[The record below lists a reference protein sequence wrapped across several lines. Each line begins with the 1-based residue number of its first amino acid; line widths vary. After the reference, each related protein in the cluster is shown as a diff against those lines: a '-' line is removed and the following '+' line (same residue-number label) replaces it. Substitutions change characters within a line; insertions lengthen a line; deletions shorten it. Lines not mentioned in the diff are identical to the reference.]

1 MSLYLN
7 RHFTIMHRLSIVI
20 ILIIIILT
28 GCTKEFDSTLLKLNE
43 QLNTDPELALDR
55 IDSIDYTRLSPH
67 DRHYFDFLTIKAN
80 DKTYHLHTSDSLI
93 LDVINYMSKKGSK
106 AQYAEVLYYGG
117 RVYKDLGDHPNAIH
131 YFQRALD
138 ELPDNTDL
146 NLKANIL
153 SQTGRLFNELRLND
167 EATYYLEQ
175 VIEIDKQLNDTM
187 NLVYDLQL
195 LGHINLNISNLST
208 AEKLFKEAL
217 DCSSELPVGYSSKS
231 RMYLAE
237 TKRRL
242 GNIDSALFY
251 IKNIISDIPQGSQN
265 TALAMTAKVYHDAG
279 RYDSAYFY
287 AKKLVNSNNRINKK
301 TGYEII
307 LSPQIIA
314 YNTPD
319 EINQYIDEYRHTI
332 EHIFDDNKNRLAI
345 GQITQHNYES
355 QQRLRIKAER
365 SEALFKY
372 ISLGASFIIV
382 ALISFVLF
390 LLHQRKKS
398 KHLLFNVNK
407 ELRHNIST
415 INKLKQQLNNNSE
428 TGTQMESESIDDL
441 RKRILLLYET
451 NQNNIPSLPDN
462 LINSDIYHLILT
474 HLRQENPINNNDS
487 LWESLK
493 ELINSTFPTFKPT
506 LVKLSAGKLTEE
518 EFRTTLLIKI
528 GIQTSDIAKLLA
540 KSKGSIISRRH
551 SLSFKMFGKKLG
563 TQATDTIIKLL

>member
-1 MSLYLN
+1 
-7 RHFTIMHRLSIVI
+7 MHRLSIVI

-43 QLNTDPELALDR
+43 QLNTDLELALDR

-138 ELPDNTDL
+138 EIPDNTDL

-153 SQTGRLFNELRLND
+153 SQTGRLFNELKLND

-175 VIEIDKQLNDTM
+175 VIEIDKQLKDTV

-231 RMYLAE
+231 RMYIAE

-251 IKNIISDIPQGSQN
+251 IENIISDLPQGSQN
-265 TALAMTAKVYHDAG
+265 PGRSQAG
-279 RYDSAYFY
+279 
-287 AKKLVNSNNRINKK
+287 
-301 TGYEII
+301 
-307 LSPQIIA
+307 
-314 YNTPD
+314 
-319 EINQYIDEYRHTI
+319 
-332 EHIFDDNKNRLAI
+332 
-345 GQITQHNYES
+345 
-355 QQRLRIKAER
+355 QR
-365 SEALFKY
+365 
-372 ISLGASFIIV
+372 
-382 ALISFVLF
+382 
-390 LLHQRKKS
+390 
-398 KHLLFNVNK
+398 
-407 ELRHNIST
+407 
-415 INKLKQQLNNNSE
+415 
-428 TGTQMESESIDDL
+428 
-441 RKRILLLYET
+441 
-451 NQNNIPSLPDN
+451 
-462 LINSDIYHLILT
+462 
-474 HLRQENPINNNDS
+474 RQS
-487 LWESLK
+487 
-493 ELINSTFPTFKPT
+493 
-506 LVKLSAGKLTEE
+506 
-518 EFRTTLLIKI
+518 
-528 GIQTSDIAKLLA
+528 
-540 KSKGSIISRRH
+540 
-551 SLSFKMFGKKLG
+551 
-563 TQATDTIIKLL
+563 

>member
-1 MSLYLN
+1 
-7 RHFTIMHRLSIVI
+7 
-20 ILIIIILT
+20 
-28 GCTKEFDSTLLKLNE
+28 
-43 QLNTDPELALDR
+43 
-55 IDSIDYTRLSPH
+55 
-67 DRHYFDFLTIKAN
+67 
-80 DKTYHLHTSDSLI
+80 
-93 LDVINYMSKKGSK
+93 
-106 AQYAEVLYYGG
+106 
-117 RVYKDLGDHPNAIH
+117 
-131 YFQRALD
+131 
-138 ELPDNTDL
+138 
-146 NLKANIL
+146 
-153 SQTGRLFNELRLND
+153 
-167 EATYYLEQ
+167 
-175 VIEIDKQLNDTM
+175 
-187 NLVYDLQL
+187 
-195 LGHINLNISNLST
+195 
-208 AEKLFKEAL
+208 
-217 DCSSELPVGYSSKS
+217 
-231 RMYLAE
+231 
-237 TKRRL
+237 
-242 GNIDSALFY
+242 
-251 IKNIISDIPQGSQN
+251 
-265 TALAMTAKVYHDAG
+265 MTAKFYHDAW

-365 SEALFKY
+365 SETLFKY

-474 HLRQENPINNNDS
+474 HLRQENPINNNDL
-487 LWESLK
+487 LWVNLK
-493 ELINSTFPTFKPT
+493 ELINSTFPSFKPT

-518 EFRTTLLIKI
+518 EFRTTILIKI

-551 SLSFKMFGKKLG
+551 SLSFKMFGKKIG

>member
-43 QLNTDPELALDR
+43 QLNTDLELALDR

-138 ELPDNTDL
+138 EIPDNTDL

-175 VIEIDKQLNDTM
+175 VIEIDKQLKDTV

-231 RMYLAE
+231 RMYIAE

-365 SEALFKY
+365 SETLFKY

-474 HLRQENPINNNDS
+474 HLRQENPINNNDL
-487 LWESLK
+487 LWVNLK
-493 ELINSTFPTFKPT
+493 ELINSTFPSFKPT

-518 EFRTTLLIKI
+518 EFRTTILIKI

-551 SLSFKMFGKKLG
+551 SLSFKMFGKKIG